1 MFSPQVIHTG
11 RGRPGRPG
19 PLFLEGETVATA
31 DGLKLVAGLVI
42 DTEIGPQFVC
52 GGLVD
57 MGEDKGSKFVPGQVG
72 EVEWLNHLHLASS
85 RCLEGP
91 KKIRCYSSLARWA
104 RLWRS
109 RCCAVE
115 D

>member
-1 MFSPQVIHTG
+1 M
-11 RGRPGRPG
+11 
-19 PLFLEGETVATA
+19 ATA
-31 DGLKLVAGLVI
+31 DGLKLVTGLVI

-57 MGEDKGSKFVPGQVG
+57 MGEDKGSKFVAGQVG
-72 EVEWLNHLHLASS
+72 EAELHNYPHIVSS

-91 KKIRCYSSLARWA
+91 KKIRCCSSLARWA

-109 RCCAVE
+109 RCCGRL
-115 D
+115 DG